1 MKRDFT
7 TSFSFKILHE
17 AKKALIE
24 IYKAQLLS
32 NDQYESFLSFF
43 KNLQALRDQHHKAEW
58 VSNRVKCFQE
68 KHVKNTATLRQLVE
82 EGSMMDERI
91 AVVDYE
97 IQRLKEPLSLLKAER
112 VTLTNN
118 FSQKVEEM
126 EKTSQ
131 EIEDFENQLVNS
143 NMYLGEPGRIFTIM
157 QTYFSRVVALA
168 EDVKLLD

>member
-1 MKRDFT
+1 
-7 TSFSFKILHE
+7 
-17 AKKALIE
+17 
-24 IYKAQLLS
+24 
-32 NDQYESFLSFF
+32 
-43 KNLQALRDQHHKAEW
+43 
-58 VSNRVKCFQE
+58 
-68 KHVKNTATLRQLVE
+68 
-82 EGSMMDERI
+82 MMDERI

-97 IQRLKEPLSLLKAER
+97 IQRLKEQLSLLKAER

-168 EDVKLLD
+168 ADVKLLD